1 MPNCRRSGG
10 PFRAEIE
17 MMDWAAAMAP
27 FHEVWMR
34 YEHFQYSFRTMR
46 FISILFLSASLPV
59 VGQTVPDLAGLTD
72 AQLPGLVSIYKDL
85 HQHPELSHFEVHT
98 SVFLAAELRK
108 AGYDVTERVGKYP
121 DGSQAYGIVGVLK
134 NGTGPT
140 VLARADLDGL
150 PIEEQTGLPYASHDR
165 GRTLDGTDAPTMHAC
180 GHDLHITSLLGAA
193 RALSQLK
200 DQWRGTLIL
209 VGQPSEET
217 IDGARAM
224 IADHLYERFE
234 QPDYILGQ
242 HDDPLIPAGSA
253 GIVSGAALASSTSVD
268 VTLRGVGGHGAR
280 PEVTKDPIVM
290 AAEYILD
297 IQTIV
302 SRQISPQEPAV
313 VTVGTI
319 RGGTKRNIIPDEVKL
334 QLTIRAFSDAVRDK
348 IVDSLQKM
356 ALGVA
361 TANGLPPE
369 RMPIVTVSRTE
380 VTPVTYNDP
389 ALAARLKPV
398 FVAALGAVNVVDWH
412 AEMGSEDFGLFGLPD
427 NRIPAFF
434 LRIGASD
441 AGKLAESQRSGTP
454 VPGLHSALFA
464 PVASPTIRAGV
475 LAMSAAVLD
484 LMKK

>member
-1 MPNCRRSGG
+1 
-10 PFRAEIE
+10 
-17 MMDWAAAMAP
+17 
-27 FHEVWMR
+27 
-34 YEHFQYSFRTMR
+34 MR
-46 FISILFLSASLPV
+46 FISILLLAGSLPAA
-59 VGQTVPDLAGLTD
+59 GQSVPDLAGLVD
-72 AQLPGLVSIYKDL
+72 AQLPGLVSTYKDL
-85 HQHPELSHFEVHT
+85 HLHPELSHFEAHT
-98 SVFLAAELRK
+98 SAFLAAELRK
-108 AGYDVTERVGKYP
+108 AGYEVTERVGKYP

-134 NGTGPT
+134 NGPGRT
-140 VLARADLDGL
+140 VLVRTDLDAL

-165 GRTLDGTDAPTMHAC
+165 GQTLDGNDAPAMHAC
-180 GHDLHITSLLGAA
+180 GHDIHITSLLGAA
-193 RALSQLK
+193 RVLAQLK
-200 DQWRGTLIL
+200 DRWRGTLIL
-209 VGQPSEET
+209 IGQPSEET

-224 IADHLYERFE
+224 IADHLYERFGR
-234 QPDYILGQ
+234 PDYVLGQ
-242 HDDPLIPAGSA
+242 HDDPLLPAGTA
-253 GIVSGAALASSTSVD
+253 GIVSGATLASSTSVD

-280 PEVTKDPIVM
+280 PEAAKDPIVM
-290 AAEYILD
+290 AAEYVLD

-334 QLTIRAFSDAVRDK
+334 QLTTRAYSDAVRDK

-361 TANGLPPE
+361 IANGLPPD

-380 VTPVTYNDP
+380 VTPVTYNDA

-398 FVAALGAVNVVDWH
+398 FVAALGAGSVVDWH

-427 NRIPAFF
+427 DPHRIPAFF
-434 LRIGASD
+434 LRIGASNP
-441 AGKLAESQRSGTP
+441 GKLAESQRTGIP

-464 PVASPTIRAGV
+464 PVASPTIRTGV